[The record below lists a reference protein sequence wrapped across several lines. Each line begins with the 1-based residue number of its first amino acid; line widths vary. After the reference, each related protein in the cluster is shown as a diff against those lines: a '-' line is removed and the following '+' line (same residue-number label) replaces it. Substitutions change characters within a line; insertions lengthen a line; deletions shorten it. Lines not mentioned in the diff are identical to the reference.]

1 MCIILTSPPAAAL
14 PRRSV
19 TESSVTLPSRMPIRF
34 HLNGQRFD
42 PETIRVMGLAYEL
55 ALISGDIANDVVA
68 SKIIEHAKA
77 GERDP
82 ERLCEASC
90 SNGAVPP
97 YRRPLRRVIRYRSQG
112 RGGMASFD

>member
-1 MCIILTSPPAAAL
+1 MRIILTSPPAAAL

-42 PETIRVMGLAYEL
+42 PETIRVMALAYEL
-55 ALISGDIANDVVA
+55 ALISLRLFDRGDIANDVVA

-82 ERLCEASC
+82 ERLCEAVLQQWR
-90 SNGAVPP
+90 GATLPP
-97 YRRPLRRVIRYRSQG
+97 PIAPSDQI
-112 RGGMASFD
+112 